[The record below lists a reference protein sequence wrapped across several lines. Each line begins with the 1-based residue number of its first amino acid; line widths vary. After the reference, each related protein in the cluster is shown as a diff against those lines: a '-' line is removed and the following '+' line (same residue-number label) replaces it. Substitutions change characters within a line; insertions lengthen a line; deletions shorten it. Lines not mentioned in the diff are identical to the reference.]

1 MKKKHI
7 KKIVVLIII
16 ASLIIFILI
25 PVISNANF
33 DPNNFNFNSDSTAD
47 TILSKWL
54 TNLQDKIG
62 TLGSIVSVIA
72 LIIIGIRYVLGS
84 VEEKADYKERMEPY
98 IIGAAFVFSI
108 STIVNLISDIS
119 KSVSSSGSIEDAG
132 NIIITILATIG
143 SIVSVVG
150 LIALGLKY
158 MGGSIE
164 EKAEYK
170 RSMKPYIIGC
180 LLIFAASNLAS
191 MVYNTLKEMK

>member
-47 TILSKWL
+47 TISSKWL